1 MYIESNWSHKKGEK
15 KKRRLGDWTKAFKH
29 TVHPPFSRLT
39 DWLSLI
45 NDHSNCQASCSVCSA
60 PAAIHLHY
68 GAISCYSCRLHL
80 LNFSKFSS
88 GYFVQGLFPK
98 RGSQTSQVGCYSTSV
113 WFLSYH
119 RMWAMCLRCIFG
131 TGGCKITQQNRTNC
145 KLCRYQVS
153 YNIRK
158 GNVTEKML
166 QCKLWTFE
174 MFLW

>member
-1 MYIESNWSHKKGEK
+1 MI
-15 KKRRLGDWTKAFKH
+15 T
-29 TVHPPFSRLT
+29 
-39 DWLSLI
+39 LI
-45 NDHSNCQASCSVCSA
+45 VRH
-60 PAAIHLHY
+60 PAAFVQHQQQSTSTMGPSPAIPAGY
-68 GAISCYSCRLHL
+68 TFSNSFNFSYMIIYSFISCYSCRLHL

-88 GYFVQGLFPK
+88 GYFLQGLFPK

-153 YNIRK
+153 YTIRQ
-158 GNVTEKML
+158 GNALCVYSQSPLKT
-166 QCKLWTFE
+166 CINV
-174 MFLW
+174 